1 MITRLERVVVAVDDL
16 LEAMADY
23 ERLLGVPPSDAAEGL
38 FALRNTSLQLV
49 ERETAQIAGREVSSA
64 GVAGLVFEEDS
75 KGASEA
81 TEAAEAAEAAERAE
95 WLDLAD
101 TRGIPIALARDDV
114 DAAAPDRD
122 VDAHEG
128 VAGLDHVVISTGD
141 LAAAR
146 ALYGERLGLRL
157 ALDRVFEKRGI
168 QILFYR
174 VGATTVEV
182 VGPLSQADRPEAGR
196 FPKHEDRF
204 GGLAWEVADVDAIQA
219 RLASQGFDVSEV
231 RTGHKPGTR
240 VCSVRSSTHG
250 VPTLLKGPDL
260 G

>member
-23 ERLLGVPPSDAAEGL
+23 ERLLGVPPSDAGEGL

-49 ERETAQIAGREVSSA
+49 ERETAQIAGREVSSV
-64 GVAGLVFEEDS
+64 GVAGLVFEEDGREA
-75 KGASEA
+75 KEGREA
-81 TEAAEAAEAAERAE
+81 TERAE

-101 TRGIPIALARDDV
+101 TRGIPIALARDDA
-114 DAAAPDRD
+114 DAAAPERD
-122 VDAHEG
+122 VDAREV

>member
-75 KGASEA
+75 RGAS
-81 TEAAEAAEAAERAE
+81 EAAEAAERAE

-122 VDAHEG
+122 VDAREV